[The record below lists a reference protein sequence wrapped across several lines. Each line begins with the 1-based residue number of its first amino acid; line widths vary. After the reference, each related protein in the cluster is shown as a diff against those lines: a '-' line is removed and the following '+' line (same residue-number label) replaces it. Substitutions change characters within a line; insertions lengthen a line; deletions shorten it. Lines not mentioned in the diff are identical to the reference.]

1 MLKKLYRVYYT
12 TYSDDVHRRVIREI
26 EERYG
31 YRIVDHPSRV
41 HPEFRFIEVYAEDE
55 GREEELRDL
64 VRSLVGSMYV
74 RVDRISI

>member
-12 TYSDDVHRRVIREI
+12 TYSDEVHRRVIREI

-41 HPEFRFIEVYAEDE
+41 HPEFRFIEVYTEDE